1 MQAFKYVDTAPDDDY
16 MKQYGDPTEDPAEEK
31 KGGDDGDEGDGK
43 DKQRFMCFIRSGEFT
58 VSIESNFNV
67 GMNADD
73 EDNIERKRLYDGD
86 HFGEIGLIYGLRR
99 TATVRSKNYGSLA
112 KLFWDDLENLEKSF
126 ESLKRQFKKYI
137 FKYNDTLRAFLEM
150 EMDKIN
156 YFQPLNMITK

>member
-31 KGGDDGDEGDGK
+31 RCGGDDGDDGDANN
-43 DKQRFMCFIRSGEFT
+43 KQRFMCFIRSGEFT
-58 VSIESNFNV
+58 VTIESNFNV

-126 ESLKRQFKKYI
+126 ESLVKSIMQQQS
-137 FKYNDTLRAFLEM
+137 
-150 EMDKIN
+150 KIN
-156 YFQPLNMITK
+156 TAYKLV